1 MTGHQMPRT
10 TLAILLISV
19 IALAAVTVWI
29 MTSAGGIAPVGIVIL
44 VGLTIGLRILLA
56 KR

>member
-1 MTGHQMPRT
+1 MPRT
-10 TLAILLISV
+10 TFAILLISV

-29 MTSAGGIAPVGIVIL
+29 MTSAGAIAPVGIIAL
-44 VGLTIGLRILLA
+44 LGITIGLRFLLV